1 MGEFAIKVSPFGGE
15 YGGEAMGGKDA
26 GLRMGRCTYIGRLSD
41 LYRLSSRPIL
51 LCRQS
56 NIASSAELYRSQQ
69 LLREVEAA
77 RLAAE
82 YSAGTL
88 GASSHE
94 VVGGALCGASRAE
107 VGGKRG
113 FPKIF

>member
-1 MGEFAIKVSPFGGE
+1 
-15 YGGEAMGGKDA
+15 MGGGGC
-26 GLRMGRCTYIGRLSD
+26 GLADGEVCTYIGRLSD
-41 LYRLSSRPIL
+41 LYRSSSRPIL

-56 NIASSAELYRSQQ
+56 NIGSSAELYRSQQ

-94 VVGGALCGASRAE
+94 VVGGALCGALRAE

>member
-1 MGEFAIKVSPFGGE
+1 MVCI
-15 YGGEAMGGKDA
+15 
-26 GLRMGRCTYIGRLSD
+26 YISRRAD
-41 LYRLSSRPIL
+41 LYRSSSRPIL
-51 LCRQS
+51 LCLQS
-56 NIASSAELYRSQQ
+56 NIGSSAELYRLQQ
-69 LLREVEAA
+69 LLREVEAV

-88 GASSHE
+88 EASSHE
-94 VVGGALCGASRAE
+94 VVGGALCGALRAE

>member
-1 MGEFAIKVSPFGGE
+1 
-15 YGGEAMGGKDA
+15 MGGGGC
-26 GLRMGRCTYIGRLSD
+26 GLADGEVCTYIGRLSD
-41 LYRLSSRPIL
+41 LYRSSSRPIL
-51 LCRQS
+51 LCRPS
-56 NIASSAELYRSQQ
+56 NIGSSAELYRSQQ

-94 VVGGALCGASRAE
+94 VVGGALCGALRAE

>member
-1 MGEFAIKVSPFGGE
+1 MGEFAVKVSPFSGE
-15 YGGEAMGGKDA
+15 YGGALWEGEDA

-41 LYRLSSRPIL
+41 LYRSSSRPIL

-56 NIASSAELYRSQQ
+56 NIGSSAELYRSQQ
-69 LLREVEAA
+69 LLREVEAV

-88 GASSHE
+88 GASSLE
-94 VVGGALCGASRAE
+94 VVGGALCGALRAE

-113 FPKIF
+113 FSKIF